1 MKLSNLIDGMDNL
14 IIEFISRHGLDNYGL
29 GGVYDFIGQC
39 AIFYDATNPQDR
51 KKHMAFKA
59 IMSSTSDLRD
69 GTLIWSWGNKHLPE
83 NIQEETFVLR
93 EYGKKNKIPEFAERC
108 IIVDPRESRMSSVS
122 KKVRESRSFNDGL
135 NSLKMHRMGEFYSR
149 LNSRELFAIITK
161 LLGAK
166 MSASLPVIGT
176 TMNTNIFIT
185 DPTILK
191 DYEVSDATRQL
202 LSLY

>member
-1 MKLSNLIDGMDNL
+1 MKLSDLIDGMDSL
-14 IIEFISRHGLDNYGL
+14 IIEFVSRHGLGNYDL

-39 AIFYDATNPQDR
+39 AIFYDASNPQDR
-51 KKHMAFKA
+51 QKHTAFKA

-69 GTLIWSWGNKHLPE
+69 GSLIWSWGNKHLPE
-83 NIQEETFVLR
+83 NVQEETLVLR

-108 IIVDPRESRMSSVS
+108 IIVEPRDRRMSSMSKKIRESRN
-122 KKVRESRSFNDGL
+122 FNDGL
-135 NSLKMHRMGEFYSR
+135 SSLKMHRMGEFYSR
-149 LNSRELFAIITK
+149 LNSRELFAISTK

-166 MSASLPVIGT
+166 MSASLPIMGT
-176 TMNTNIFIT
+176 NMNTNIFIT

-202 LSLY
+202 LGLY